1 MLSKYNQSTTIP
13 HKETRKTFKKY
24 KAEQITRADLKK
36 LRESNSVSSEDVP
49 VPEPPKKATPASEN
63 YLSKIMS
70 QLEKEDRDNSEEK

>member
-1 MLSKYNQSTTIP
+1 
-13 HKETRKTFKKY
+13 
-24 KAEQITRADLKK
+24 
-36 LRESNSVSSEDVP
+36 